1 VDDPLERH
9 FLDPIDLPRQTLF
22 TLDNPLLWGLL
33 LVLVLLSAFFSSAET
48 AFSSANLVRL
58 KSLVDEGKTKAKK
71 AIYVIDNFDKTLTTI
86 LIGNNVV
93 NIALATISA
102 TVLLNVFQNDPT
114 LANIVNTIGVTT
126 LILIFGELLPKSS
139 AKVNADQ
146 LAFLYGPVMY
156 TLIQVFTPVI
166 FLLKPFSGRRTRG
179 MSESGST
186 YSDAELE
193 TLIEQLEEEGS
204 LGEER
209 ADMIQSVL
217 DLDNTV
223 VEDIMTPRVD
233 CVMIDVNDSI
243 EKLEGIFIET
253 GYTRIPVYQ
262 EDKDKVIGKVHF
274 KDLMQAMF
282 TGNKGQ
288 IVDYVTE
295 ILYVPE
301 TMTVD
306 KLIAELQRNQ
316 QHIAVVTGEYGG
328 TAGIVTME
336 DALEELVGEI
346 FDEHDEETSPFV
358 EVADNQFVIHG
369 DYSLDDLFDELDLPV
384 PESEYSSV
392 GGFIQARMDNYPE
405 GGEVIQIEV
414 KEPSEVLGRDFDT
427 HVLQFKVRDV
437 VDRRIISVE
446 LNRFEKEELES

>member
-1 VDDPLERH
+1 M
-9 FLDPIDLPRQTLF
+9 DPIDLPRQTLF
-22 TLDNPLLWGLL
+22 TLDNPLLWGILI
-33 LVLVLLSAFFSSAET
+33 VLVLLSGFFSSAET

-58 KSLVDEGKTKAKK
+58 KSLVEEGKTKAKK
-71 AIYVIDNFDKTLTTI
+71 AIYVIDNFDKALTTI
-86 LIGNNVV
+86 LVGNNVV

-102 TVLLNVFQNDPT
+102 TVLLNVFTNDPT
-114 LANIVNTIGVTT
+114 LANIVNTLGVTT

-139 AKVNADQ
+139 AKANADQ

-156 TLIQVFTPVI
+156 SLIKLFTPVI
-166 FLLKPFSGRRTRG
+166 FILQPISNRRPRG
-179 MSESGST
+179 MNEGSSV

-233 CVMIDVNDSI
+233 CVMIDVNDTI
-243 EKLEGIFIET
+243 EKLESIFIET
-253 GYTRIPVYQ
+253 GYTRIPVFQ

-274 KDLMQAMF
+274 KDLMEAMF
-282 TGNKGQ
+282 TGKKGS
-288 IVDYVTE
+288 IADYVTD
-295 ILYVPE
+295 IIYVPE

-306 KLIAELQRNQ
+306 KLIAALQRNQ

-346 FDEHDEETSPFV
+346 FDEHDEETSPFI
-358 EVADNQFVIHG
+358 EVAPNQFIIHG

-392 GGFIQARMDNYPE
+392 GGFIQARMESYPE
-405 GGEVIQIEV
+405 GGEVIQLEV

>member
-1 VDDPLERH
+1 M
-9 FLDPIDLPRQTLF
+9 DPIDLPRQTLF
-22 TLDNPLLWGLL
+22 ALDNPLLWGMLI
-33 LVLVLLSAFFSSAET
+33 VLVLLSAFFSSAET

-58 KSLVDEGKTKAKK
+58 KSLVEEGKTKAKK
-71 AIYVIDNFDKTLTTI
+71 AIYVIDNFDKALTTI
-86 LIGNNVV
+86 LVGNNVV

-102 TVLLNVFQNDPT
+102 TVLLNVFQDDPT

-139 AKVNADQ
+139 AKANADQ

-156 TLIQVFTPVI
+156 SLIKLFTPII
-166 FLLKPFSGRRTRG
+166 FVLKPLNNRRQRG
-179 MSESGST
+179 MNEGSGT

-243 EKLEGIFIET
+243 EKLESIFIET

-262 EDKDKVIGKVHF
+262 EDKDKVIGKIHF
-274 KDLMQAMF
+274 KDLMEAMF
-282 TGNKGQ
+282 TGKKGS
-288 IVDYVTE
+288 IADYVTD

-346 FDEHDEETSPFV
+346 FDEHDEETSQFIEV
-358 EVADNQFVIHG
+358 EPNQFIIHG
-369 DYSLDDLFDELDLPV
+369 DFSLDDLFDELDLPV

-392 GGFIQARMDNYPE
+392 GGFIQARMESYPE
-405 GGEVIQIEV
+405 GGEIIELEV
-414 KEPSEVLGRDFDT
+414 KEPSEDLSRDFDT

>member
-1 VDDPLERH
+1 M
-9 FLDPIDLPRQTLF
+9 DPIDLPRQTLF
-22 TLDNPLLWGLL
+22 TLDNPFLWVILV
-33 LVLVLLSAFFSSAET
+33 VLVLLSAFFSSAET

-58 KSLVDEGKTKAKK
+58 KSLVEEGKTKAKK
-71 AIYVIDNFDKTLTTI
+71 AIYVIDNFDKALTTI
-86 LIGNNVV
+86 LVGNNVV

-102 TVLLNVFQNDPT
+102 TVLLTVFQDDPT
-114 LANIVNTIGVTT
+114 LANIVNTLGVTT

-139 AKVNADQ
+139 AKANADQ

-156 TLIQVFTPVI
+156 SLIKLFTPII
-166 FLLKPFSGRRTRG
+166 FVLKPLNNRRPRG
-179 MSESGST
+179 MSEGSAT

-233 CVMIDVNDSI
+233 CVMIEVNDAL
-243 EKLEGIFIET
+243 EKLEAIFIET

-274 KDLMQAMF
+274 KDLMEAMF
-282 TGNKGQ
+282 TGNKG
-288 IVDYVTE
+288 VVADYVTD
-295 ILYVPE
+295 IVYVPE

-306 KLIAELQRNQ
+306 KLITELQRNQ

-346 FDEHDEETSPFV
+346 FDEHDEETSQFIEAEP
-358 EVADNQFVIHG
+358 NQFIIHG
-369 DYSLDDLFDELDLPV
+369 DFSLDDLFDELDLPV

-392 GGFIQARMDNYPE
+392 GGFLQARMENYPE
-405 GGEVIQIEV
+405 GGELIELEV
-414 KEPSEVLGRDFDT
+414 KEPSEDLSRDFDT
-427 HVLQFKVRDV
+427 HVLQFKVLDV
-437 VDRRIISVE
+437 VDRRIIRVE

>member
-1 VDDPLERH
+1 VKTTTEDKPL
-9 FLDPIDLPRQTLF
+9 
-22 TLDNPLLWGLL
+22 
-33 LVLVLLSAFFSSAET
+33 
-48 AFSSANLVRL
+48 
-58 KSLVDEGKTKAKK
+58 
-71 AIYVIDNFDKTLTTI
+71 
-86 LIGNNVV
+86 
-93 NIALATISA
+93 
-102 TVLLNVFQNDPT
+102 
-114 LANIVNTIGVTT
+114 
-126 LILIFGELLPKSS
+126 
-139 AKVNADQ
+139 
-146 LAFLYGPVMY
+146 
-156 TLIQVFTPVI
+156 
-166 FLLKPFSGRRTRG
+166 
-179 MSESGST
+179 

-217 DLDNTV
+217 DLDNTM

-233 CVMIDVNDSI
+233 CVMIEVNDSI
-243 EKLEGIFIET
+243 EKLESLFIET

-262 EDKDKVIGKVHF
+262 DDKDKVIGKIHF
-274 KDLMQAMF
+274 KDLMQASV
-282 TGNKGQ
+282 KGEQ
-288 IVDYVTE
+288 LSVQEVMSD

-306 KLIAELQRNQ
+306 RLIAHLQRNQ

-346 FDEHDEETSPFV
+346 FDEHDEETSDFV
-358 EVADNQFVIHG
+358 EVGPGQYVVHG

-392 GGFIQARMDNYPE
+392 GGFLQSRLSDYPQ
-405 GGEVIQIEV
+405 GGETVELEIKQ
-414 KEPSEVLGRDFDT
+414 PASELGRDFNT
-427 HVLQFKVRDV
+427 HVVQFKVRDV
-437 VDRRIISVE
+437 VDRRIISIE